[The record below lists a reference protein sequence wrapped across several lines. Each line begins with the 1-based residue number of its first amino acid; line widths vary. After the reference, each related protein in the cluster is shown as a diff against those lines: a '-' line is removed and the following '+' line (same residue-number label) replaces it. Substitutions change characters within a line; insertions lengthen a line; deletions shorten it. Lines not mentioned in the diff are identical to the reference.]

1 MCKCQNCKFK
11 SECCYYNECVKPVK
25 DIVNNYSNDIQF
37 GGEYDEYLSQ
47 LNKVLDNFTCNEFQ
61 KEI

>member
-11 SECCYYNECVKPVK
+11 NECGYYNECIKPVQN
-25 DIVNNYSNDIQF
+25 IVDNYSNDIQF

-47 LNKVLDNFTCNEFQ
+47 LSNVLNKFTCEEFQ
-61 KEI
+61 RN